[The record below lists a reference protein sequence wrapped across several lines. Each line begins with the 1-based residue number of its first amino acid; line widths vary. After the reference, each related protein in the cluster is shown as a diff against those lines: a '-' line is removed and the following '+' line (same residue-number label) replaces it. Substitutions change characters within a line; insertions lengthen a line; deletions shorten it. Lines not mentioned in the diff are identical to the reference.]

1 MKYSY
6 NTASPDRYLLLKQ
19 KAKELKKF
27 PTEAESLLW
36 EHIRNKQLGAK
47 FNRQHVIG
55 DYIVDFV
62 CLKKELIV
70 EVDGGYHDTAEQR
83 EADAYRS
90 KELERLGFE
99 VIRFNNDEV
108 ILNINNV
115 LNRIEDRLLK
125 IDSKI

>member
-19 KAKELKKF
+19 KAKELKRI

-90 KELERLGFE
+90 KELERMGYE

>member
-90 KELERLGFE
+90 KELERMGYE